1 MKLIEWKHADKKLS
15 ELKLKEL
22 AVCVLAPLL
31 PASFCVAIVYVF
43 LNELGVF
50 KSIGEA
56 VYIKENSGRIP
67 LIFLFFPFSF
77 FLLAS
82 IQRLINFCPKLATE
96 YFIKGAALMLPLFF
110 LGIFIANFYVEHKLK
125 QAGYNHCYW
134 YTGASFRA
142 PDVWLKNDSLCLQS
156 GSLMQSDI
164 ANFFEPFNQQG
175 TEPSLEELETF
186 ISETKQAREDY
197 INGR

>member
-1 MKLIEWKHADKKLS
+1 MKIVEWNQADKKLL
-15 ELKLKEL
+15 ELELKEL

-50 KSIGEA
+50 KSIGEV

-110 LGIFIANFYVEHKLK
+110 LGIFITNLYVEHKLK
-125 QAGYNHCYW
+125 QTGYSYCNW
-134 YTGASFRA
+134 YTGASIRA
-142 PDVWLKNDSLCLQS
+142 PDVWLKNESLCLQS
-156 GSLMQSDI
+156 GSLIRSDI
-164 ANFFEPFNQQG
+164 EDFFEGYNQQG
-175 TEPSLEELETF
+175 IEPSLQELETF
-186 ISETKQAREDY
+186 IADTKQVRENY
-197 INGR
+197 IHGR

>member
-1 MKLIEWKHADKKLS
+1 MKIVEWKHADKKLS

-50 KSIGEA
+50 KSIGEV

-110 LGIFIANFYVEHKLK
+110 LGIFITNFYVEHKLK
-125 QAGYNHCYW
+125 QTGYSHCYW

-186 ISETKQAREDY
+186 ITETKQAWEDH

>member
-1 MKLIEWKHADKKLS
+1 MKIVEWKQADKKLS
-15 ELKLKEL
+15 ELLPKEIAL
-22 AVCVLAPLL
+22 CIGL
-31 PASFCVAIVYVF
+31 PFLVAFICIAIANVFVSEIKIAS
-43 LNELGVF
+43 
-50 KSIGEA
+50 SIGEA